1 MAIVVLGATC
11 SLGELVVDKLLAMD
25 IDVVAKEESHLKRN
39 QDLLKYS
46 KSSLESKG
54 KGFSISFD
62 GSNADIII
70 GADIIVQD
78 LLPTRID
85 RWIAPEFQAWIDGD
99 WNDFPSRYW
108 LSVIDAANAI
118 AHIVQREQKV
128 TGIFMC
134 GRREWE
140 CDDSRAEFEMLW
152 KRTKQGLT
160 GEFTKDTLFGHQIAG
175 MVPKPID
182 TGLSKRPNLDPL
194 HNLLLEITG
203 DGWRPMIP
211 FRTGLMTLIAGMLS

>member
-1 MAIVVLGATC
+1 MAIVVIGATC
-11 SLGELVVDKLLAMD
+11 SLGELVVDKLLTMD
-25 IDVVAKEESHLKRN
+25 IDVVAKEESHLTRN

-46 KSSLESKG
+46 NSSLESKG
-54 KGFSISFD
+54 EGFSISFD

-70 GADIIVQD
+70 GTDIIVQD

-175 MVPKPID
+175 MGPKPID

>member
-1 MAIVVLGATC
+1 MAIVVIGATC

-46 KSSLESKG
+46 NSSLESKG
-54 KGFSISFD
+54 EGFSISFD

-70 GADIIVQD
+70 GTDIIVQD
-78 LLPTRID
+78 LLPTKVD
-85 RWIAPEFQAWIDGD
+85 RWIAPEFQSWIDGD
-99 WNDFPSRYW
+99 GDDFPSRYW

-118 AHIVQREQKV
+118 AHIVQAEQRV

-152 KRTKQGLT
+152 KRTEQGIS

-175 MVPKPID
+175 MVPKPMD

-194 HNLLLEITG
+194 HNLLLDITG

>member
-54 KGFSISFD
+54 KGFSISFA
-62 GSNADIII
+62 GSNAARII
-70 GADIIVQD
+70 GAAKSLQD
-78 LLPTRID
+78 LLPTRRD
-85 RWIAPEFQAWIDGD
+85 SWIAPEFQAWLAGD